1 MKITL
6 TIIALA
12 AVFIAVPLIVKKE
25 PIFTGTEYDGET
37 LTANLFKNPVTFTD
51 INGKLVTGYAVRYY
65 PGTEQLYS
73 KASFK
78 DGIMHGPFVSYW
90 ENGQVQMSMV
100 WDQGT
105 RYKNMRSWD
114 RDGKRLNGSG
124 DEQIKQIKSMD
135 KFLNEQMEEVEKM
148 RLELTT
154 S

>member
-1 MKITL
+1 
-6 TIIALA
+6 
-12 AVFIAVPLIVKKE
+12 
-25 PIFTGTEYDGET
+25 
-37 LTANLFKNPVTFTD
+37 
-51 INGKLVTGYAVRYY
+51 
-65 PGTEQLYS
+65 
-73 KASFK
+73 
-78 DGIMHGPFVSYW
+78 MHGPFVSYW

-114 RDGKRLNGSG
+114 RDGKRLKGSG